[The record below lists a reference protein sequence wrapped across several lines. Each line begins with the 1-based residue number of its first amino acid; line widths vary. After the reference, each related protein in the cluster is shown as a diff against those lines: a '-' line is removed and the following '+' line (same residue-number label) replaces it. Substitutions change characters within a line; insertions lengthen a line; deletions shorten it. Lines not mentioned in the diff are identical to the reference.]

1 MKILITIPWFLPAFR
16 AGGPVQSIANLIKE
30 YHEEVEYFIFCGDT
44 DVNGAALGEHRWGA
58 AQGLDTFVYLT
69 VGTGL
74 GGSTFGGSS
83 DDLPVEYSKP
93 GTPTG
98 YLRAISRAAAGA
110 FGNIIFGGGIGA
122 IIDHT
127 KGTGY
132 NYPDELPV
140 VMGKTTTVDRHEAS
154 ENAPAA
160 NASP

>member
-1 MKILITIPWFLPAFR
+1 MAPRCALAVATEVLASGCATITSSENQQVNLSAKTEQGARVEQAACSLKNDKGEWKAQAPGF
-16 AGGPVQSIANLIKE
+16 VQI
-30 YHEEVEYFIFCGDT
+30 
-44 DVNGAALGEHRWGA
+44 RR
-58 AQGLDTFVYLT
+58 
-69 VGTGL
+69 
-74 GGSTFGGSS
+74 SS

-98 YLRAISRAAAGA
+98 YLGAISRAAAGM